1 MAYCDWSSD
10 SNVRRIEKAHNFLP
24 VATLMASLTETVTET
39 DLSLNCPLYKTKNE
53 WQCECAWHARFNG
66 YDHAMKVLF
75 ATERPVWLK
84 RLVQKKPQIEK
95 LYNYHRDQVQRC
107 SDAVLTLQE
116 QLVFGTRELTAVSAD
131 LTLAMAALDD
141 ATAKFD
147 EVKQKL
153 TVVINRQL
161 EVYYNV
167 KTPQ

>member
-1 MAYCDWSSD
+1 
-10 SNVRRIEKAHNFLP
+10 
-24 VATLMASLTETVTET
+24 MASLTQSVTET
-39 DLSLNCPLYKTKNE
+39 DLSLNCPLYKTENE
-53 WQCECAWHARFNG
+53 CLCECPWHARFNG

-84 RLVQKKPQIEK
+84 RLVKKKPEIET
-95 LYNYHRDQVQRC
+95 LYNHHRDQVQRC
-107 SDAVLTLQE
+107 SDAVLALQE

-131 LTLAMAALDD
+131 LTRAMATLDD
-141 ATAKFD
+141 ATAQFD

-153 TVVINRQL
+153 TGLINRQL